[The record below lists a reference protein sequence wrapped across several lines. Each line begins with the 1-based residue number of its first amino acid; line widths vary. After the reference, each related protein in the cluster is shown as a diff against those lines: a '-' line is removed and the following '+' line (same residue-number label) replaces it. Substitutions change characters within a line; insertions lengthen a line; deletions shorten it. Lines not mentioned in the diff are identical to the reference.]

1 MTALFVQNQGLW
13 YCVYTTIAIAFL
25 SAFGTGLSIRVRA
38 NVVLMMPMLCSMKG
52 KNFLLFFIF
61 SMLVQGPMTNT
72 LENFDRAADSVVCG
86 AELAMNQTQQLVP

>member
-1 MTALFVQNQGLW
+1 MERLRGVLKRVPRFPRRCPRSKTKPFRDPRLSGL
-13 YCVYTTIAIAFL
+13 VHSL
-25 SAFGTGLSIRVRA
+25 V
-38 NVVLMMPMLCSMKG
+38 KG

>member
-1 MTALFVQNQGLW
+1 MHLLMN
-13 YCVYTTIAIAFL
+13 FL
-25 SAFGTGLSIRVRA
+25 TV
-38 NVVLMMPMLCSMKG
+38 KG

-86 AELAMNQTQQLVP
+86 AELAMNQTQQLMERAATPLLCESSCSIKSHNTAVITLIIHVVSNSSH